1 MQNTI
6 ERYSENHRE
15 EALAELRAELSEF
28 SHDGLIQLREDL
40 ARRAVV
46 RGSWAGCVISY
57 KRGAPGSARRDRMG
71 RARNAFTV
79 LWDNGWLTDEEVV
92 AVGAV
97 ERGGRRSAAS
107 PAPSPTESEPVAL
120 PLRPA
125 AERTEAAPARAVDRA
140 A

>member
-79 LWDNGWLTDEEVV
+79 LWDNGWLTDEEVIALV
-92 AVGAV
+92 DV
-97 ERGGRRSAAS
+97 ELARRRTEPS
-107 PAPSPTESEPVAL
+107 PAPSPADQPAEL
-120 PLRPA
+120 PLRPQ
-125 AERTEAAPARAVDRA
+125 AEHTEAASARAVDRA